1 MVKNMLEKTT
11 KMVIEG
17 KCKVEGNDIKG
28 FRAIIEFDDDYK
40 MIMHPYVID
49 AEGCKTF
56 RKEVR
61 KAEAEF
67 EDYAYQV
74 QEELMATK

>member
-1 MVKNMLEKTT
+1 MLEKTT
-11 KMVIEG
+11 KMMIEG
-17 KCKVEGNDIKG
+17 KCKVDGKDIKG
-28 FRAIIEFDDDYK
+28 FRAVIDFNNDYK
-40 MIMHPYVID
+40 MTMHPYPID
-49 AEGCKTF
+49 AEGCKTY

-74 QEELMATK
+74 QEELMAAK